1 MYAVLSLCSEW
12 HYFLLYQMTTLDL
25 TITSIIL
32 IGAILGFTKGFIKQ
46 LASIIGLIAGLLVA
60 RAFFASVGEKLAIE
74 LGTSV
79 SFGQVAA
86 FILIWLIIPCV
97 LSFFASMLSKVAETV
112 HIGFINRW
120 LGAGL
125 GIIKYALLSSMIIYF
140 IEYIDSKDNLIPS
153 TTKKQS
159 LLYYPIK
166 DISGMFIPQIKNIT
180 KQLIDTDII
189 CNKNP
194 INM

>member
-1 MYAVLSLCSEW
+1 
-12 HYFLLYQMTTLDL
+12 MTTLDL
-25 TITSIIL
+25 TIIGIIL
-32 IGAILGFTKGFIKQ
+32 IGAILGFSKGFIKQ
-46 LASIIGLIAGLLVA
+46 LASIIGLIAGLLIA
-60 RAFFASVGEKLAIE
+60 RALFASVGEKLAIE

-79 SFGQVAA
+79 TFGQITA
-86 FILIWLIIPCV
+86 FFLIWLIIPFTISI
-97 LSFFASMLSKVAETV
+97 LASMLSKVADAI

-125 GIIKYALLSSMIIYF
+125 GIIKYLLLTSMVIYF
-140 IEYIDSKDNLIPS
+140 IEYIDSKDNLIQS
-153 TTKKQS
+153 TTKSQS

-166 DISGMFIPQIKNIT
+166 DFSGIFIPKVKSVT